1 MKKAFRILAFTLVLV
16 TMTAMLAAC
25 GAPAK
30 DPDDAKA
37 ALEENDY
44 VTLKDST
51 LAPPALKLVDIDDVE
66 CVVSGT
72 KVSDG
77 KGEHV
82 TILYFKDSA
91 AAKAAWEK
99 AEEYANDEKED
110 DASNW
115 VVKRSG
121 AMIYFGT
128 SEGIKAAK

>member
-1 MKKAFRILAFTLVLV
+1 MKKAFRILAFALVLV
-16 TMTAMLAAC
+16 TVTAMLAAC

-44 VTLKDST
+44 VAVKDST
-51 LAPPALKLVDIDDVE
+51 VTPGLLKIAGIDDVE
-66 CVVSGT
+66 CVVSGS
-72 KVSDG
+72 KIVDK

-82 TILYFKDSA
+82 TILYFKDKA
-91 AAKAAWEK
+91 AAKDAWEDAK
-99 AEEYANDEKED
+99 EYADKEKED
-110 DASNW
+110 DASDW